1 MDKPYQLKAA
11 LRRGCNQYLEMELDT
26 EGWKLDEN
34 KINEASRYDGY
45 YAIITN
51 NLELSTEEVMKIYGD
66 FGK

>member
-1 MDKPYQLKAA
+1 
-11 LRRGCNQYLEMELDT
+11 MELDT

>member
-1 MDKPYQLKAA
+1 MDKPYQLKA

-26 EGWKLDEN
+26 EGRKLDEN